1 MIGKL
6 GLGVCVPR
14 LELTG
19 ISHKRDRQGGGVFQS
34 DSMMPDGS
42 SGNSV
47 NRAAES
53 FVIGIA
59 RFVASK
65 LVLCE
70 DMCGISKN
78 RRAEKPTTR
87 AHASNR

>member
-1 MIGKL
+1 
-6 GLGVCVPR
+6 
-14 LELTG
+14 
-19 ISHKRDRQGGGVFQS
+19 
-34 DSMMPDGS
+34 MMPDGS
-42 SGNSV
+42 SGHPV

-53 FVIGIA
+53 FVIGIT

-70 DMCGISKN
+70 DMCDISKN

-87 AHASNR
+87 AHASDR